1 MNELAQVRT
10 IAKLEI
16 GRAFFSRRAL
26 WVYLLAL
33 FPAVIFIGHGVDV
46 TYKKQ
51 RWSAHGA
58 TPSNV
63 LEGFS
68 NGASD
73 EEVLKKAG
81 QPILDRQW
89 NRRRHR
95 KESEDLEDISR
106 RTIAYFDGKRLTQF
120 DFEGGKLTRTSQR
133 PLLTFDEDRAAF
145 AAVFQYFYLRLA
157 IFFGCLGIFI
167 NLFRGEMLDKS
178 LHFWFL
184 APVRREMLL
193 LGKYCAGLIASVVI
207 FGTGTL
213 IAFIAMLAF
222 QDSAEMWSYWQAD
235 GAYHLTW
242 YVIAAALGCIGY
254 GSVFVA
260 AGLLLRNPIIPA
272 VVMLLWESING
283 FLPSVL
289 QKLSVLHYLQS
300 ICPVA
305 APMDANF
312 SPALRMLLSP
322 AAPSPAWQSIGGLLC
337 VTVLVLFV
345 ASRAV
350 RRLEINYGTD

>member
-1 MNELAQVRT
+1 MNELAQVWT
-10 IAKLEI
+10 IARLEI

-51 RWSAHGA
+51 RWSARGA
-58 TPSNV
+58 TPANV
-63 LEGFS
+63 LKEIA

-73 EEVLKKAG
+73 EEVLGKAG
-81 QPILDRQW
+81 QPVFDRQW

-95 KESEDLEDISR
+95 GESEELEDVSR
-106 RTIAYFDGKRLTQF
+106 RTIAYFDGKRLVQF

-184 APVRREMLL
+184 APVRREILL

-207 FGTGTL
+207 FGTGTI
-213 IAFIAMLAF
+213 IAFTAMLAF

-235 GAYHLTW
+235 GAYHITW
-242 YVIAAALGCIGY
+242 YVIAAALGCVGY

-283 FLPSVL
+283 FLPNVL

-312 SPALRMLLSP
+312 PPALRMLLSP
-322 AAPSPAWQSIGGLLC
+322 AAPTAAWQSIGGLLC
-337 VTVLVLFV
+337 VTVVVLLV

>member
-1 MNELAQVRT
+1 MNTLAQIWI

-33 FPAVIFIGHGVDV
+33 FPAVIFLAHGIDV

-51 RWSAHGA
+51 RWTARGVSSAALLDSFQTGA
-58 TPSNV
+58 TDTEIRDKVGEPN
-63 LEGFS
+63 
-68 NGASD
+68 SD
-73 EEVLKKAG
+73 RKWK
-81 QPILDRQW
+81 
-89 NRRRHR
+89 RRRHR
-95 KESEDLEDISR
+95 GESEDLEEVAR
-106 RTIAYFDGKRLTQF
+106 RTLSYFDGKSMVM
-120 DFEGGKLTRTSQR
+120 FEFEDGKLASVKKRS
-133 PLLTFDEDRAAF
+133 LLTFDEDRAAY
-145 AAVFQYFYLRLA
+145 AGVFQYFYLRLA

-184 APVRREMLL
+184 APVKREILL

-207 FGTGTL
+207 FGTGTIL
-213 IAFIAMLAF
+213 AFLAMLAF
-222 QDSAEMWSYWQAD
+222 QDSTEMWSYWQTE
-235 GAYHLTW
+235 GGYHLTW
-242 YVIAAALGCIGY
+242 YVIAAVLGCVGY

-283 FLPSVL
+283 FLPNAL

-300 ICPVA
+300 LCPVA

-322 AAPSPAWQSIGGLLC
+322 AAPTPAWQSIAGLLC
-337 VTVLVLFV
+337 VTALVLFV

>member
-1 MNELAQVRT
+1 MNELAQVWT

-33 FPAVIFIGHGVDV
+33 FPAVIFIAHGVSV
-46 TYKKQ
+46 QYNMQ
-51 RWSAHGA
+51 RWSVRGTTPANLLQGFDKGA
-58 TPSNV
+58 SPEGV
-63 LEGFS
+63 LE
-68 NGASD
+68 
-73 EEVLKKAG
+73 KAG
-81 QPILDRQW
+81 QPVFDRQW
-89 NRRRHR
+89 NRRRNR
-95 KESEDLEDISR
+95 QESEELEEVQR
-106 RTIAYFDGKRLTQF
+106 RTLSYFDGKSMTVF
-120 DFEGGKLTRTSQR
+120 DFEDGKLTRTNKR

-184 APVRREMLL
+184 APVRREVLL

-207 FGTGTL
+207 FGTGAM
-213 IAFIAMLAF
+213 IAFAAMLAF
-222 QDSAEMWSYWQAD
+222 QDKAEMWSYWRTD
-235 GAYHLTW
+235 GAAHMTW
-242 YVIAAALGCIGY
+242 YVLAAALGCIGY

-283 FLPSVL
+283 FLPNVL
-289 QKLSVLHYLQS
+289 QKLSVLHYVQS
-300 ICPVA
+300 ICPVP

-322 AAPSPAWQSIGGLLC
+322 AAPSPAWQSIGGLICL
-337 VTVLVLFV
+337 TLLVLFV